1 MTADPD
7 ILVTLT
13 TARTEFEGAN
23 LVNVLQAAGI
33 PARVFATTA
42 NTMQWE
48 AGYTDPI
55 KVQVRRADLTRAAE
69 AIRRNRQD
77 SVDLDWDEIDVGQFE
92 DIAPEARPFF
102 SFGVQRARRRRR
114 MLIASAGLALISCA
128 FMLSMMGPRYAF
140 ALSIVAIMLVLA
152 AWFRSKSK

>member
-1 MTADPD
+1 MADDPD
-7 ILVTLT
+7 MLVTLT

-23 LVNVLQAAGI
+23 YVNVLKTAGI

-55 KVQVRRADLTRAAE
+55 KVQVRRRDLQRAAE
-69 AIRRNRQD
+69 ELRRNRQD

-92 DIAPEARPFF
+92 GIAPEARPNF
-102 SFGVQRARRRRR
+102 SFAVQRARRKRRAA
-114 MLIASAGLALISCA
+114 IASVGFALITSG
-128 FMLSMMGPRYAF
+128 FLVSMMGPRYAF
-140 ALSIVAIMLVLA
+140 AIGMCTLLLVFA
-152 AWFRSKSK
+152 AR